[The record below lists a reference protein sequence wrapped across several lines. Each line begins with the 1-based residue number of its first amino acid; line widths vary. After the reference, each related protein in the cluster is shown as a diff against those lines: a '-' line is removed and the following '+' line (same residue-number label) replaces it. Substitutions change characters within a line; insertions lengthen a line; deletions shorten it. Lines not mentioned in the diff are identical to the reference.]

1 MIGVKLMSILQIKD
15 VLIIPLNLYMI
26 TITVLNVMTQNNIET
41 ITLAPVTLGM
51 NVQEWDLFL
60 MISQWSA
67 YPHAQRT
74 NTTTSLRP
82 TNVYSV
88 TPSLRTAIDAILI
101 QTTSQDTLIGSISK
115 KHYTLSVLS
124 VLKNSLHL
132 NMAINA
138 LYVK

>member
-1 MIGVKLMSILQIKD
+1 
-15 VLIIPLNLYMI
+15 
-26 TITVLNVMTQNNIET
+26 
-41 ITLAPVTLGM
+41 
-51 NVQEWDLFL
+51 

-101 QTTSQDTLIGSISK
+101 QTTSLVTLIGSISQ

-124 VLKNSLHL
+124 VLKNFLHL